1 MISPY
6 ITRCDQACCPNCK
19 SAFDLN
25 DAMPT
30 IVEML
35 PHNDKMIYMMCPV
48 CHASYQD
55 ADKALRKSM
64 ENQCFANSK
73 RTDLALDGCIYP
85 FAVTSMLTMEL
96 NNFDPVAAIE
106 NGHGLT
112 SEVYF
117 GICSGTHEYCVLSD
131 GIFLVAAKPSSSEKT

>member
-1 MISPY
+1 MKPSY
-6 ITRCDQACCPNCK
+6 IPQYGHACCPHCK
-19 SAFDLN
+19 SAFNLV
-25 DAMPT
+25 DAIPT
-30 IVEML
+30 VVEKL
-35 PHNDKMIYMMCPV
+35 PYNDKMIYMMCPV

-73 RTDLALDGCIYP
+73 RTDLAIDGYIYP

-96 NNFDPVAAIE
+96 NDFDPVAAIE

-117 GICSGTHEYCVLSD
+117 GICAGTHEYCVLSD
-131 GIFLVAAKPSSSEKT
+131 GIFLVAAKLSSSETA